1 MNLFDLLAVSARRAP
16 EKTLLKDD
24 PEAGP
29 GRSWTAAALLAVAER
44 LAAGL
49 FAWGLRPGDRVAFLL
64 GNRPEFILGYLA
76 VLRLG
81 AVMVPI
87 NLAYRRREIRHI
99 LDDAAPR
106 LLLTEEAYRGLL
118 AELEKE
124 DLGGVETVVLAEELS
139 GWERAP
145 AGLPENLIDGADLAM
160 ILYTSGTT
168 GKSKGAMIRHDNVL
182 ATVTGLLTA
191 WAWEPDDALLLTLP
205 LFHVHGLL
213 VGMQCALAAGATV
226 LLRRRFE
233 AAAVLD
239 ALESGEPTLFFGVPT
254 MYVRLVEELRRRG
267 PANLPTLRLFCS
279 GSAPLAPDTFEAFR
293 DLTGHTI
300 LERYGMTETGMI
312 LSNPYAGERRPGTV
326 GAPLPGVTVR
336 IVEGELQVRGSNVFD
351 GYWQAPEKTAES
363 FVHDDAGHRWFRTG
377 DLAARDPATGAYT
390 LLGRRTELI
399 LSGGFNVY
407 PREVEEVLTAFPGV
421 REAAVAGRPH
431 PEWGEVPAAWL
442 VTDQEIDEAALIEYC
457 KTQLAGF
464 KVPRTFQYL
473 EALPRNALGK
483 VQKHLL
489 P

>member
-1 MNLFDLLAVSARRAP
+1 
-16 EKTLLKDD
+16 
-24 PEAGP
+24 
-29 GRSWTAAALLAVAER
+29 
-44 LAAGL
+44 
-49 FAWGLRPGDRVAFLL
+49 
-64 GNRPEFILGYLA
+64 
-76 VLRLG
+76 
-81 AVMVPI
+81 
-87 NLAYRRREIRHI
+87 
-99 LDDAAPR
+99 
-106 LLLTEEAYRGLL
+106 
-118 AELEKE
+118 
-124 DLGGVETVVLAEELS
+124 VLAEELS
-139 GWERAP
+139 GWERDP

-233 AAAVLD
+233 AAAVVD

-267 PANLPTLRLFCS
+267 PAHLPTLRLFCS

-326 GAPLPGVTVR
+326 GAPLPGVSVR

-407 PREVEEVLTAFPGV
+407 PREVEEVLTAFPGI